1 MSASFY
7 ASPLIGATTTLACF
21 AHEIPHEIADYSIL
35 IRSGFTK
42 KQALQ
47 SQFMT
52 AVGAFVRKNLLV
64 TSLSDFFSSF
74 LPLQSSNERLFIYWT
89 CSDLRA
95 SPTGWVGVLASLGKV
110 NLFITLPLS
119 FLYYASWWR
128 TCNLFLLCD
137 PSWTC
142 INSTFIGIAVRNAAV
157 AGSDSEDYVM
167 DLAAG
172 IRQDADGLLGTTLHL
187 ADLVIPFVAGGFL
200 YIGAVAV
207 LPTYDVFTFCASC

>member
-74 LPLQSSNERLFIYWT
+74 LPLQSSNERLFIY
-89 CSDLRA
+89 
-95 SPTGWVGVLASLGKV
+95 
-110 NLFITLPLS
+110 
-119 FLYYASWWR
+119 
-128 TCNLFLLCD
+128 
-137 PSWTC
+137 
-142 INSTFIGIAVRNAAV
+142 
-157 AGSDSEDYVM
+157 
-167 DLAAG
+167 
-172 IRQDADGLLGTTLHL
+172 
-187 ADLVIPFVAGGFL
+187 
-200 YIGAVAV
+200 
-207 LPTYDVFTFCASC
+207 